1 MGFGTSTLRKYAYS
15 KIGEPVVLKRS
26 KLLQHNMTC
35 TATISP
41 FCVETLQ
48 FFYEGGTKN
57 EYFEKHFKRLV
68 SHLKSKYPDKKLV
81 ILLDNLGVN
90 QYFIE

>member
-1 MGFGTSTLRKYAYS
+1 M
-15 KIGEPVVLKRS
+15 LKRS

-57 EYFEKHFKRLV
+57 EYFEKHFKKLV
-68 SHLKSKYPDKKLV
+68 CHLKRKYPTKKLV

-90 QYFIE
+90 QNFIE